1 MKKSLLLFILITF
14 LNCQSIAKLS
24 YGVKDPEF
32 KENKEL
38 NQFLQKNKLQAT
50 TYFKFKDFDNMLKAF
65 KLKFSSIPDAYFFDK
80 NGNYIPYKNSAEEC
94 NAKVDDFIYDLEK
107 KNYKI
112 DSSKNIN
119 QLIDLLTSDKNESI
133 VQNEITVLITWATFM
148 GKVNKEKAFEWVKL
162 LDLAKSKGIKVN
174 YYLVNYDLQKSWNL
188 SKSEEKEVTNSFKI

>member
-24 YGVKDPEF
+24 YSVQQPKF
-32 KENKEL
+32 KTKKEL
-38 NQFLQKNKLQAT
+38 YVFLDKYKVNTNSTYCFKN
-50 TYFKFKDFDNMLKAF
+50 FDNYVNAFNLKY
-65 KLKFSSIPDAYFFDK
+65 STIPDAYFFDK

-112 DSSKNIN
+112 DSSRNIN
-119 QLIDLLTSDKNESI
+119 QIIALLTNDKNESI